1 MAHFSDD
8 LVAIRDSK
16 GLTSQDIATKTRFPE
31 GILREIETGIL
42 FNQPDTQ
49 RTYIRSFVRSYAK
62 AIRIEE
68 KDIVRALDEYYG
80 DGYTGFLKSKY
91 IEGVVEE
98 GGVKPV
104 EMLKRI
110 ITTSTLG
117 AEEFTRPDPTRAHN
131 QMTPMPPEL
140 SNVNWSNMGAEISIL
155 NPRIIMMAVI
165 AFILGTLV
173 VSGIYTNGF
182 GLFDGSEDPIAET
195 TTIPTPITSEP
206 IAEPV
211 DSDASVDTTSVPL
224 PETLNI
230 LIYAAYDRLEPVRV
244 QTDLGTDVYPFWIEQ
259 GTAMRFQFTD
269 QISIRGIFPRFV
281 LLFNGHVVP
290 NKENYMVGGNMIT
303 IRRADLESQPLF
315 RTAAPDSLDGNL
327 PYPSTTV
334 ERPVFRP

>member
-1 MAHFSDD
+1 MAHLSDD
-8 LVAIRDSK
+8 LVAIRDAK
-16 GLTSQDIATKTRFPE
+16 GITSQDIASKTRFPD
-31 GILREIETGIL
+31 GIQREIETGIL

-91 IEGVVEE
+91 IEGIVEE
-98 GGVKPV
+98 GEQV

-131 QMTPMPPEL
+131 QMTPIPPDL
-140 SNVNWSNMGAEISIL
+140 ANVNWSNMGTEISIM
-155 NPRIIMMAVI
+155 NPRIIAMAVI
-165 AFILGTLV
+165 AFILGTIV

-182 GLFDGSEDPIAET
+182 GLFDESDDPIELADPIT
-195 TTIPTPITSEP
+195 TPTPITPP
-206 IAEPV
+206 ITVPA
-211 DSDASVDTTSVPL
+211 DSSAILNTTSIPL
-224 PETLNI
+224 PDTLDV
-230 LIYAAYDRLEPVRV
+230 LIYAAFDRLEPVRV
-244 QTDLGTDVYPFWIEQ
+244 QTDLGTEVYPYWIEQ
-259 GTAMRFQFTD
+259 GTAMRFQFSD
-269 QISIRGIFPRFV
+269 QISIRGAFPRFV
-281 LLFNGHVVP
+281 LLFNGHVIP

-303 IRRADLESQPLF
+303 IRRADLEAQPLF
-315 RTAAPDSLDGNL
+315 RTTAPDSLDGNL
-327 PYPSTTV
+327 PFPSTIV

>member
-1 MAHFSDD
+1 MAHLSDD
-8 LVAIRDSK
+8 LVAIRDAK
-16 GLTSQDIATKTRFPE
+16 GITSQDIASKTRFPD

-68 KDIVRALDEYYG
+68 KDIVRALDEYYA

-91 IEGVVEE
+91 IEGILEE
-98 GGVKPV
+98 GEQV

-131 QMTPMPPEL
+131 QMTPPPPDL
-140 SNVNWSNMGAEISIL
+140 TNVNWSNMGAEISIL
-155 NPRIIMMAVI
+155 NPRVIAMAVI

-182 GLFDGSEDPIAET
+182 GLFEESTDPVADT
-195 TTIPTPITSEP
+195 NTIPTPIPSTP
-206 IAEPV
+206 IPTPA
-211 DSDASVDTTSVPL
+211 DSISISDTTSIPL
-224 PETLNI
+224 PDTLDV
-230 LIYAAYDRLEPVRV
+230 LIYAAFDRLEPVRV
-244 QTDLGTDVYPFWIEQ
+244 QTDFGTEVYPYWIEQ
-259 GTAMRFQFTD
+259 GTAMRFEFND
-269 QISIRGIFPRFV
+269 QISIRGAFPRFV
-281 LLFNGHVVP
+281 LLFNGHVIP

-315 RTAAPDSLDGNL
+315 RTATPDSLDGNL
-327 PYPSTTV
+327 PYPTTIV